1 MTPARR
7 RAADGATGPRRRA
20 TDVATLAGSAS
31 TARSER
37 GVYDVAVL
45 QKALDLL
52 EVLADRPNLGLSE
65 LSEQTGASK
74 ASSYRVLST
83 LESRGFLVKDPVT
96 RKYSPGPRLI
106 AVSYGVIGRLDLVGI
121 ARPSME
127 ALHAEFHE
135 TVNLGVLVENRVLYV
150 DMLESPRTLRTAARA
165 GSKDP
170 LHCTALGK
178 AILSAMPADEARAIL
193 KTYRRLAPTSHTRT
207 SLEDLSRELAVT
219 RVRGYSID
227 NEENEIG
234 SRCVGVALLGSSG
247 EVAGAISVSGPAVRL
262 TDSQVA
268 RIGTRLIAARHAI
281 ERGLG
286 TMAIARAAE

>member
-1 MTPARR
+1 VTQA
-7 RAADGATGPRRRA
+7 RRRA
-20 TDVATLAGSAS
+20 TDVATPGGPAGP
-31 TARSER
+31 ARSER

-106 AVSYGVIGRLDLVGI
+106 AVSYGVVGRLDLVGI
-121 ARPSME
+121 ARTSLE
-127 ALHAEFHE
+127 ALHNEFNE

-150 DMLESPRTLRTAARA
+150 DMLESPQTLRTAASA

-178 AILSAMPADEARAIL
+178 AILSAMPADDARAIL
-193 KTYRRLAPTSHTRT
+193 KTYKRLAPTSHTRT
-207 SLEDLSRELAVT
+207 SLEDLMTELAVT
-219 RVRGYSID
+219 RVRGYSVD
-227 NEENEIG
+227 NEENELG
-234 SRCVGVALLGSSG
+234 SRCVGVPLLGRSG
-247 EVAGAISVSGPAVRL
+247 EVVGAVSVSGPAVRL
-262 TDSQVA
+262 PESQLA
-268 RIGTRLIAARHAI
+268 RIGTRLIAARHEI

-286 TMAIARAAE
+286 AVAIAQAAE